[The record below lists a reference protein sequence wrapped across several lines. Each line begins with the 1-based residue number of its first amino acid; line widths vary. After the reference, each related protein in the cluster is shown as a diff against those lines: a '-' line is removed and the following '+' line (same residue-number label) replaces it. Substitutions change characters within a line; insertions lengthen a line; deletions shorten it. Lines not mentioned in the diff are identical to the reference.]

1 MSAPPTFDLQGTF
14 MSRKLSLYIK
24 WLQTCYNP
32 PSTDDALH
40 PRNPSEGFRENHC
53 ENFIRKKKRKRKR
66 KRKNLW
72 ENELARDGNNNAQ
85 PAQGNSNEIRIF
97 ERYPAIT
104 FDVQF
109 NELIRAIG
117 RQLIAF
123 ELLLFIANILINH
136 GR

>member
-1 MSAPPTFDLQGTF
+1 VKIS
-14 MSRKLSLYIK
+14 SERK
-24 WLQTCYNP
+24 
-32 PSTDDALH
+32 
-40 PRNPSEGFRENHC
+40 RERERERENGRTRGKTSRR
-53 ENFIRKKKRKRKR
+53 EMEI
-66 KRKNLW
+66 
-72 ENELARDGNNNAQ
+72 NAQ
-85 PAQGNSNEIRIF
+85 PARGNSNEIRIF